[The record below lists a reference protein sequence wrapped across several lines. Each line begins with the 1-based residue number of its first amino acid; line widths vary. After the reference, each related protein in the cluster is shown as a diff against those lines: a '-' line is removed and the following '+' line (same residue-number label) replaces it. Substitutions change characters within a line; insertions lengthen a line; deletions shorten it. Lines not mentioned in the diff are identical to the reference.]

1 MGCICEPESSM
12 SVYAIS
18 TNSFWTGSFI
28 YSKQYHVNFH
38 YKFMFSHKRG
48 HLKAIKILD
57 A

>member
-1 MGCICEPESSM
+1 M

-18 TNSFWTGSFI
+18 TNSFWTGSSI
-28 YSKQYHVNFH
+28 YYEQYHVKFH
-38 YKFMFSHKRG
+38 YKCMFSHKRG